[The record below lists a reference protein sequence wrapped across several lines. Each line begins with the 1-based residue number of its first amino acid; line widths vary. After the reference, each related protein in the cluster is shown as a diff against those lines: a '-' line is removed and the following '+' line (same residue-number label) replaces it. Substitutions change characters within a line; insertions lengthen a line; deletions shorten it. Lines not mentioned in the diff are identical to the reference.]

1 MTHTRTRAGFFE
13 RTSIHTASVWLSYA
27 GTNQDFYLTLPLNKL
42 DHYVKDAQKWDV
54 GTMYGM
60 GVIKEIDENDGT
72 HAFEAV
78 IEGRH
83 ALLII
88 KREDIA
94 KYTDAPEQNIEA

>member
-1 MTHTRTRAGFFE
+1 MTNTRTRAGFFE
-13 RTSIHTASVWLSYA
+13 RTAADTASVWLSYA

-42 DHYVKDAQKWDV
+42 DHYVKDAQKWNV

-60 GVIKEIDENDGT
+60 GVIKEIDENDST
-72 HAFEAV
+72 YAFEAV

-88 KREDIA
+88 KREDLV
-94 KYTDAPEQNIEA
+94 KYSNTPEQVEA